1 MQIKYSPCRSD
12 DKLIYTFEG
21 EKVIVNY
28 SGQED
33 VFDFTEMPDGVA
45 ENIETT
51 LSLNPIISA
60 KREEGVLYLELLY
73 FHGANASYEERFP
86 TWWQEI

>member
-12 DKLIYTFEG
+12 DSLVYTFDG

-28 SGQED
+28 NGQED
-33 VFDFTEMPDGVA
+33 IFDFTEMPDGVA

-51 LSLNPIISA
+51 LPLNPIISA
-60 KREEGVLYLELLY
+60 KREEGILYLELLY
-73 FHGANASYEERFP
+73 FHGPNPTHEEIFP
-86 TWWQEI
+86 TWMEV

>member
-12 DKLIYTFEG
+12 DSLAYTFEG
-21 EKVIVNY
+21 EKVTAIYN
-28 SGQED
+28 GQVD

-51 LSLNPIISA
+51 LPLNPIISA
-60 KREEGVLYLELLY
+60 KREEGILYLELLY
-73 FHGANASYEERFP
+73 FHGPNTTHEERFP
-86 TWWQEI
+86 DWQEV

>member
-12 DKLIYTFEG
+12 NKLTYTFDG

-28 SGQED
+28 NGQED
-33 VFDFTEMPDGVA
+33 IFDFTEMPDGVA

-51 LSLNPIISA
+51 LPLNPIISA
-60 KREEGVLYLELLY
+60 KREEGILYLELLY
-73 FHGANASYEERFP
+73 FHGPNATHEEIFP
-86 TWWQEI
+86 TWMEV